1 MSGIRIKKFT
11 PADRDWIVD
20 VHINTYQRG
29 EGFDESFG
37 VMVGEIIDDFIAT
50 HDPAFEQGWIAWDG
64 DTPVG
69 SIFSVHLDDQTAQ
82 LRLFQ
87 VLPQVRGTGLGHRLL
102 ETCTDFARDKG
113 YARMKLWTHKS
124 HEAACALYKRNG
136 WQIIEETEVLHF
148 GQALVEQVME
158 RNLTTIEPL

>member
-1 MSGIRIKKFT
+1 MSSIEIKAFT
-11 PADRDWIVD
+11 PADRDWIVA
-20 VHINTYQRG
+20 VHINTYQRV

-50 HDPAFEQGWIAWDG
+50 HDPVFEQGWIAWDG
-64 DTPVG
+64 DTRVG
-69 SIFSVHLDDQTAQ
+69 SIFSVHLDEQTAQ

-87 VLPQVRGTGLGHRLL
+87 VLPHVRGTGLGRQLL
-102 ETCTDFARDKG
+102 QVCTDFARDKG
-113 YARMKLWTHKS
+113 YPRMKLWTHKS

-136 WQIIEETEVLHF
+136 WHIIEETHVLHF

-158 RNLTTIEPL
+158 RDLKG